1 MMKVVKISLVLMGM
15 LLMGACGNKTT
26 NAVDE
31 KDSIDTVQ
39 VENVVQDS
47 TLYGVACDCGM
58 STFNLALEN
67 GDTIYTSR
75 MSESGVDGVIYGDLN
90 LDDRFCM
97 IATDDNSSLV
107 SAINLT
113 QLDIYVGDYKI
124 LNGALYLNNQEEPVK
139 IVELSSQVFVY
150 EDAAGQHTL
159 KNKAE

>member
-150 EDAAGQHTL
+150 EDAAGQHAL